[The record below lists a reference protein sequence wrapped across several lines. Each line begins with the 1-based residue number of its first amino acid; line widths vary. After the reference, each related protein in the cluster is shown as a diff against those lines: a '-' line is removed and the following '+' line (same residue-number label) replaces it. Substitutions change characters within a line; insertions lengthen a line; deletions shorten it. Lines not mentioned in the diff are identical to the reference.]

1 MSSIITIKP
10 VTPYSADF
18 ERLREESQALG
29 FNMLNRLSTHWLDGS
44 NLFSAPGEKL
54 LGAFLGNALVGVC
67 GLNRD
72 PYDETPRAG
81 RVRHLYVSH
90 PVRGVGVG
98 QSLLLSVTQQAHEF
112 FDYLNTHAPKN
123 AFRFYQRA
131 GFLPVEA
138 HPRITHRLVFA
149 PSPNA

>member
-10 VTPYSADF
+10 VTPYAADF

-29 FNMLNRLSTHWLDGS
+29 FTMLNRLSTHWLDGS
-44 NLFSAPGEKL
+44 NPFSAPGETL
-54 LGAFLGNALVGVC
+54 LGAFLGDALVGVC

-72 PYDETPRAG
+72 PYDLTPRAG

-98 QSLLLSVTQQAHEF
+98 QLLLASITQHARHF
-112 FDYLNTHAPKN
+112 FDYLNTRAPQT
-123 AFRFYQRA
+123 AFRFYQRV
-131 GFLPVEA
+131 GFVPVQA
-138 HPRITHRLVFA
+138 HPYITHRLVFA
-149 PSPNA
+149 PSPGA